1 MELAII
7 NKLTN
12 NFESVSNK
20 TEDNIDFWFARDLQH
35 LLDYSKWDN
44 FKNVILK
51 AKTACEVSKQSISDH
66 FADVGKMVNIGSGA
80 SKEIDDIML
89 TRYACYLIAQNGDS
103 RKEAIAFAQTYFA
116 IQTRKAE
123 LIEQRILEEERIQSR
138 KKLSQ
143 TEKELSKVI
152 FEQTGKNENFAFIR
166 SKGDKALFNHTTQE
180 MKDKWGIN
188 KSKPLAD
195 FMPTILLKAKDFAT
209 EITIYNAKEKQMSSE
224 SKISNEHIINNK
236 AVRDT
241 LISRDIVPENV
252 KPQEDIQ
259 KVERKLTV
267 RDRRH
272 FLWKRISFPKS
283 LLHTKSQNSTRLNR
297 FRLRLCKQSFY
308 FLSVRN

>member
-1 MELAII
+1 MELEII
-7 NKLTN
+7 NSLTN
-12 NFESVSNK
+12 SFESFSNK
-20 TEDNIDFWFARDLQH
+20 TQDNTEFWFARDLQQ
-35 LLDYSKWDN
+35 LLGYSKWDN
-44 FKNVILK
+44 FKNVIIK
-51 AKTACEVSKQSISDH
+51 AKTACEISEQNILDH
-66 FADVGKMVNIGSGA
+66 FADVGKTIQMPNNA

-123 LIEQRILEEERIQSR
+123 LIEQRILDQERVQSR

-180 MKDKWGIN
+180 MKDKWGVS
-188 KSKPLAD
+188 KTKPLAD

-209 EITIYNAKEKQMSSE
+209 EITIYNAKEKQMNYESE
-224 SKISNEHIINNK
+224 ISNEHITNNK

-241 LISRDIVPENV
+241 LLSRDIIPENV

-259 KVERKLTV
+259 KVERKLNSETKKV
-267 RDRRH
+267 LKSKDK
-272 FLWKRISFPKS
+272 LNISE
-283 LLHTKSQNSTRLNR
+283 NE
-297 FRLRLCKQSFY
+297 
-308 FLSVRN
+308 